1 MLSEL
6 IPNLDMI
13 TTIILRG
20 AAVGSLFA
28 IIAMSFNIVHNATG
42 ILNFAQG
49 TIFLLGAFG
58 AYLFANRVGFM
69 VWIPMLLLVSLV
81 IGALTAAQGWLTL
94 KPLRSS
100 VEQNS
105 WLISTVSV
113 SVIIASLLMLNFGSA
128 GNMVHGPVPRVDIFG
143 VRTPGAFLLAIASM
157 FAWYFILRWFLRRTF
172 VGLAI
177 SALSQDFE
185 AARAAGLDVRKLQ
198 LLAFGISGVIVGSVG
213 FMVAP
218 MISVSP
224 DAGLRYVLNGFVAA
238 VVGGIGN
245 NTGTLIGGPMVG
257 VIAALTAFYV
267 GGAYQDLAS
276 LTVLVLIL
284 MFLPQGLFGRAT
296 ARKV

>member
-1 MLSEL
+1 MLGDL
-6 IPNLDMI
+6 LMNLDMI
-13 TTIILRG
+13 TTIVLRG

-58 AYLFANRVGFM
+58 AFLFANRAGFA
-69 VWIPMLLLVSLV
+69 VWIPMLVVVSLV
-81 IGALTAAQGWLTL
+81 IGLFTAAQGWLTL

-105 WLISTVSV
+105 WIISTVSV
-113 SVIIASLLMLNFGSA
+113 SVIIAAVLTLNFGVF
-128 GNMVHGPVPRVDIFG
+128 GNMVHGPVPRVSIMG
-143 VRTPGAFLLAIASM
+143 VRTPGAFLLAIGSM

-172 VGLAI
+172 QGLAI

-198 LLAFGISGVIVGSVG
+198 LLAFGISGVIAGSVG

-245 NTGTLIGGPMVG
+245 NTGTLIGGPLVG
-257 VIAALTAFYV
+257 IVAAVTAFYI

-276 LTVLVLIL
+276 LLVLVLIL
-284 MFLPQGLFGRAT
+284 MFLPQGLFGRAA

>member
-1 MLSEL
+1 
-6 IPNLDMI
+6 
-13 TTIILRG
+13 
-20 AAVGSLFA
+20 VGSLFA
-28 IIAMSFNIVHNATG
+28 IIAMSFNVVHNATG

-58 AYLFANRVGFM
+58 AFLFANQVGFAI
-69 VWIPMLLLVSLV
+69 WIPVLIVVSLV
-81 IGALTAAQGWLTL
+81 IGLFTAAQGWLTL

-105 WLISTVSV
+105 WIISTVSV
-113 SVIIASLLMLNFGSA
+113 SVIISAVLTLNFGVF
-128 GNMVHGPVPRVDIFG
+128 GNMVSSPLPRIQLFG
-143 VRTPGAFLLAIASM
+143 VRTPGAFLLAIAAM
-157 FAWYFILRWFLRRTF
+157 FAWYFALRWFLRRTF
-172 VGLAI
+172 PGLAI

-185 AARAAGLDVRKLQ
+185 AARAAGLDVRRLQ
-198 LLAFGISGVIVGSVG
+198 LLAFGISGVIAGSVG

-245 NTGTLIGGPMVG
+245 NTGTLIGGPLVG
-257 VIAALTAFYV
+257 IVAAMTAFYI

-276 LTVLVLIL
+276 LLVLVAIL
-284 MFLPQGLFGRAT
+284 MFLPQGLFGRAA

>member
-1 MLSEL
+1 MLDNL
-6 IPNLDMI
+6 IMNFDMI
-13 TTIILRG
+13 MTILLRG

-58 AYLFANRVGFM
+58 AFLFANRVGFAI
-69 VWIPMLLLVSLV
+69 WIPMLIVVS
-81 IGALTAAQGWLTL
+81 IGIGLLTAAQGWLTL
-94 KPLRSS
+94 KPLRSG

-105 WLISTVSV
+105 WIISTMSV
-113 SVIIASLLMLNFGSA
+113 SVIIAAILTLNFGVF
-128 GNMVHGPVPRVDIFG
+128 GNMVRGPVPRFEIFG
-143 VRTPGAFLLAIASM
+143 VRTDGAFLLAIASM
-157 FAWYFILRWFLRRTF
+157 FAWYFALRWFLRRTF
-172 VGLAI
+172 HGLAV

-185 AARAAGLDVRKLQ
+185 AARAAGLNVGRLQ
-198 LLAFGISGVIVGSVG
+198 LLAFGISGVVAGSVG

-245 NTGTLIGGPMVG
+245 NTGTLIGGPLVG
-257 VIAALTAFYV
+257 IVAGLTAFYI

-276 LTVLVLIL
+276 LLLLVVIL
-284 MFLPQGLFGRAT
+284 MFLPQGLFGRAA

>member
-1 MLSEL
+1 MLSDL
-6 IPNLDMI
+6 FVNFDMVS
-13 TTIILRG
+13 TIILRG

-49 TIFLLGAFG
+49 AIFLLGAFG
-58 AYLFANRVGFM
+58 AYLFANRVGFGI
-69 VWIPMLLLVSLV
+69 WIPMLVLVS
-81 IGALTAAQGWLTL
+81 IGIGLLTAAQGWLTL

-105 WLISTVSV
+105 WIISTVSV
-113 SVIIASLLMLNFGSA
+113 SVIIASLLTLNFGVF
-128 GNMVHGPVPRVDIFG
+128 GNMVQSPVPRVEIFG

-157 FAWYFILRWFLRRTF
+157 FAWYFALRWFLRRTF
-172 VGLAI
+172 YGLAI

-245 NTGTLIGGPMVG
+245 NTGTLIGGPLVG
-257 VIAALTAFYV
+257 IVAAVTAFYI

-276 LTVLVLIL
+276 LLVLVAIL
-284 MFLPQGLFGRAT
+284 MFLPQGLFGRAA
-296 ARKV
+296 ARRV